1 MTRLSARCAWRPSL
15 TVCLSGVATQFH
27 GLPEGLYK
35 RLHDL
40 LAPFETA
47 SPTPAVNVSITRQTE
62 PPLWLVAVDG
72 ASQHGFRSATD
83 LLQYL
88 EWLAVAHAA
97 QASAQHILVH
107 AGAVVK
113 EAMTLLL
120 LGDSGA
126 GKTTVTMGLLQ
137 RGWLPLSDDLALV
150 SPYSR
155 VIAPFPRCFHADD
168 FTATTIAHPALFE
181 AAGALK
187 GYLRPLRWADAPARV
202 SCLVRLARD
211 AAAPTSAQPISQA
224 EGAGA
229 LLQAAISTALPRR
242 EVARVAVG
250 VTADASCWQVNNGL
264 LDDTL
269 DTLEQ
274 LAAIAHET

>member
-1 MTRLSARCAWRPSL
+1 
-15 TVCLSGVATQFH
+15 
-27 GLPEGLYK
+27 
-35 RLHDL
+35 
-40 LAPFETA
+40 
-47 SPTPAVNVSITRQTE
+47 VSVTWQNE

-72 ASQHGFRSATD
+72 ASHCGFRAESD
-83 LLQYL
+83 LLSYL

-97 QASAQHILVH
+97 QASAQHILIH

-113 EAMTLLL
+113 ETMTILL

-126 GKTTVTMGLLQ
+126 GKTTVTIGLIQ

-150 SPYSR
+150 APQSR
-155 VIAPFPRCFHADD
+155 VIAPFPRCFHIDD
-168 FTATTIAHPALFE
+168 FTAATIEHRALFE
-181 AAGALK
+181 DVGALK
-187 GYLRPLRWADAPARV
+187 GYLRPLRWADTPARV

-211 AAAPTSAQPISQA
+211 AAAPTSARPISQA

-242 EVARVAVG
+242 AVARVAVG
-250 VTADASCWQVNNGL
+250 VAAGASCWQVNNGV

-269 DTLEQ
+269 DTLER
-274 LAAIAHET
+274 LAAIVRET